1 MKKILI
7 LVPHQD
13 DDIILC
19 GVFLKGL
26 IEEGYQ
32 VFVVFMTNGDYD
44 SQIGLVR
51 IQEALT
57 VMKLYGIPETQI
69 IFMGYANQY
78 ASGYPHIYNARP
90 DEILKS
96 RFGNTETYGHVEHP
110 EYCYQRHGVHNLYQ
124 RKNLISDLKEII
136 LEILPDIIMATD
148 VEMHVD
154 HIANSLF
161 LDEVIGEL
169 FKSNSDFRP
178 IIYKKQGYA
187 TEWYAEAD
195 YSNINNDAARK
206 GKACSYVNHE
216 ITDFLNPYIRW
227 KDRIRFPLHISA
239 RTEQKEDN
247 IVYKALQIYSSQ
259 DAIEHF
265 DSILNSD
272 SVFWR
277 RRTDSV
283 SYEAIISATSGDA
296 SYINDFKIIDC
307 SRIMHANKWCID
319 ASIWR
324 PKQGDLTPTIVF
336 ELDKETDISEV
347 IIYQEFCPK
356 SEILCSTLVFDGT
369 NRVEIGPLE
378 RRRAT
383 VVCFAPRQA
392 KKVEYIIEKC
402 SENMENIGISE
413 IEIYEDNNP
422 KLTKIKIMIDDNFV
436 YDYIV
441 DGNLHGKIGIYQF
454 FRDGSAKASLNID
467 EYELLLTDSR
477 GTRKDQYMHGYRLLG
492 VMKEEKLILR
502 AFAKSDM
509 RIFDEVTLTKRKIEI
524 VPDSIK
530 PYNESR
536 MLLKW
541 LTLKQDKI
549 NLGKYFLINSY
560 ETVAIYGLGEMG
572 VRFIREL
579 QDSDVKIK
587 YVVDKNAAH
596 VSTSFPIYM
605 PDDKLE
611 KVDVLVVM
619 VMYHFKKV
627 EEQLSCK
634 LQCPIISIED
644 IIESLL

>member
-383 VVCFAPRQA
+383 VVCFAPRRA

-402 SENMENIGISE
+402 SEDMENIGISE

-454 FRDGSAKASLNID
+454 FHDGSAKASLNID

-477 GTRKDQYMHGYRLLG
+477 GTRKDQYLHGYRLLG

-509 RIFDEVTLTKRKIEI
+509 SIYDEVTLTKRKIEI

-596 VSTSFPIYM
+596 ISTSFPIYM

>member
-19 GVFLKGL
+19 GGFLEGL
-26 IEEGYQ
+26 IEKKYQ
-32 VFVVFMTNGDYD
+32 VFVVYMTNGDSD
-44 SQIGLVR
+44 RQIGYVR
-51 IQEALT
+51 MKEALK
-57 VMKLYGIPETQI
+57 VMELYGIPETHV

-78 ASGYPHIYNARP
+78 ASKYPHIYNAGP
-90 DEILKS
+90 NEILAS
-96 RFGNTETYGHVEHP
+96 RFGNTKTYGLVEHP

-161 LDEVIGEL
+161 LNEVIGEL
-169 FKSNSDFRP
+169 FKLNSDFRP

-195 YSNINNDAARK
+195 YSSINNDATKK

-239 RTEQKEDN
+239 MTEQKEDN
-247 IVYKALQIYSSQ
+247 IVYKALQLYSSQ

-265 DSILNSD
+265 NSILNSD
-272 SVFWR
+272 SVFWK

-283 SYEAIISATSGDA
+283 SYVATIRVTSGDA
-296 SYINDFKIIDC
+296 SCINDFKIFDC
-307 SRIMHANKWCID
+307 SRIIHANKWCID

-324 PKQGDLTPTIVF
+324 PKQGDLMPTIVF

-356 SEILCSTLVFDGT
+356 SEILCSTLIFDGA

-378 RRRAT
+378 RRKST
-383 VVCFAPRQA
+383 VICFAPRRA

-402 SENMENIGISE
+402 SEDMENIGISE

-454 FRDGSAKASLNID
+454 FHDGSAKASLNID

-477 GTRKDQYMHGYRLLG
+477 GTRKDQYLHGYRLLG

-509 RIFDEVTLTKRKIEI
+509 SIYDEVMLTKEEIQKISKA
-524 VPDSIK
+524 VQ
-530 PYNESR
+530 PYNEKHI
-536 MLLKW
+536 LLKW
-541 LTLKQDKI
+541 LTLKQDKV
-549 NLGKYFLINSY
+549 NLRKYFSINSY
-560 ETVAIYGLGEMG
+560 ETVAVYGLGELG
-572 VRFIREL
+572 VRVVREL
-579 QDSDVKIK
+579 QDSDVEIK
-587 YVVDKNAAH
+587 YIVDKNAVG
-596 VSTSFPIYM
+596 VSTCFPIYM
-605 PDDKLE
+605 PDDELE
-611 KVDVLVVM
+611 EVDVLVVT
-619 VMYHFKKV
+619 VMPHFKMI

-634 LQCPIISIED
+634 LRCPIISIED
-644 IIESLL
+644 VIESLL